1 MSTGVG
7 DATGS
12 AGAVPVKSGR
22 APQRT
27 GWTIGAGGA
36 SPSPVFSGTLVAGV
50 SSSSLTGCWCS
61 VVQVWP
67 VAGPPDSL
75 LVAASPTGPAAAS
88 WCTSR
93 VGGAR
98 NGGISN
104 PRRLSVTGLPSG
116 RPLGVKGRRACL
128 R

>member
-7 DATGS
+7 AAAGTTGTD
-12 AGAVPVKSGR
+12 VPVKSGI

-27 GWTIGAGGA
+27 GCVTGAGGGG
-36 SPSPVFSGTLVAGV
+36 SGFSGTSVAGV
-50 SSSSLTGCWCS
+50 SSSSLTGCSSS

-75 LVAASPTGPAAAS
+75 LVAASPTGPAAVT